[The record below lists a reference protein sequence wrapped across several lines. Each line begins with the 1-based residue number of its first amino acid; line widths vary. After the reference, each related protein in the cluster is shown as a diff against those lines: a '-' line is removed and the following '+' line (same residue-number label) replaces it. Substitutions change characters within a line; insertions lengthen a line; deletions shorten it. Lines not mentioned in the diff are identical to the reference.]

1 MKKRLTGWLAA
12 ITLAVLSLAS
22 PAQAEL
28 VAGRDY
34 TVIDPALPSDDPAKI
49 EVVEFFS
56 YGCPH
61 CSDLSPLITPWAA
74 KLPAD
79 VVLKRVPISFN
90 RPQWANLAKLYYTLE
105 VTGDLAKLDAQV
117 FRALHVE
124 GLNLSTNSN
133 IAEWAVGKGAD
144 AKKFSDAFSSFGV
157 DSKAKRGDQ
166 LAASAK
172 IQGVPS
178 LLVDGRYLVIGQGTH
193 ADLLALTD
201 KVIDKA
207 RSERNAKK
215 K

>member
-1 MKKRLTGWLAA
+1 
-12 ITLAVLSLAS
+12 
-22 PAQAEL
+22 
-28 VAGRDY
+28 
-34 TVIDPALPSDDPAKI
+34 
-49 EVVEFFS
+49 
-56 YGCPH
+56 
-61 CSDLSPLITPWAA
+61 
-74 KLPAD
+74 
-79 VVLKRVPISFN
+79 
-90 RPQWANLAKLYYTLE
+90 
-105 VTGDLAKLDAQV
+105 
-117 FRALHVE
+117 
-124 GLNLSTNSN
+124 
-133 IAEWAVGKGAD
+133 VGKGAD

>member
-1 MKKRLTGWLAA
+1 MTKHLTGWLAA
-12 ITLAVLSLAS
+12 VTLAVLSLAS
-22 PAQAEL
+22 PAHAEV

-34 TVIDPALPSDDPAKI
+34 TVINPALPGDDPAKI

-61 CSDLSPLITPWAA
+61 CADLNPLVKPWGA

-79 VVLKRVPISFN
+79 VVLKRVPVSFN
-90 RPQWANLAKLYYTLE
+90 RPQWAALSKLYYALE
-105 VTGDLAKLDAQV
+105 VTGDLAKLDDAV
-117 FRALHVE
+117 FRALHLE
-124 GLNLSTNSN
+124 GLNLSTPKN
-133 IAEWAVGKGAD
+133 IGDWVTGKGVD
-144 AKKFSDAFSSFGV
+144 AKKFSDAFASFGV
-157 DSKAKRGDQ
+157 DSKYKRGDQ
-166 LAASAK
+166 LAATAK

-178 LLVDGRYLVIGQGTH
+178 LMVDGRYLVVGQGTH

-201 KVIDKA
+201 KVIEKA